1 MATVRRTYVVRE
13 AGTSSRIGKIHKIY
27 PNTLKAL
34 LEAIDDARY
43 RSFAGTA
50 QLVVLVEGKQQK
62 VIRRLEDGVQVP
74 SPRTRR
80 RRWGRATRFTSCWN
94 EDCLRST

>member
-13 AGTSSRIGKIHKIY
+13 AGTSSRIGKVHKIY

-34 LEAIDDARY
+34 LEAIDDASY

-74 SPRTRR
+74 SPPDTTPPM
-80 RRWGRATRFTSCWN
+80 GQSYTVY
-94 EDCLRST
+94 